1 MTDIWIF
8 DILQNKRIRM
18 SKSNQDLL
26 LMKYVN
32 WNGAIYAF
40 ASGSLVGFG
49 KAYCIESFKDL

>member
-1 MTDIWIF
+1 
-8 DILQNKRIRM
+8 M

-32 WNGAIYAF
+32 LNGAIYAF

-49 KAYCIESFKDL
+49 KAYSIESFKDL